1 MSTRTFSNQTGSGIT
16 GFLRYLFLGL
26 FILAGLSACGGG
38 SNSGNSADSSGTGTL
53 NISLTDAEGDFIT
66 YTVDVVSLS
75 LTKANGTIVETLPV
89 NTRID
94 FARYTDMTEFLTA
107 ATIPSGVYVRGVI
120 TLDYSNADI
129 QVENASGDAVKVG
142 AIVDASGALVTT
154 LDASVQLEDRNRL
167 LIAPGIP
174 MHLSLDFDLQ
184 ASNKVSFDDA
194 GEASI
199 EVKPVLIAAVDV
211 ETDRIQRLRGPLQ
224 NVNLEADTFHVNIR
238 PFYHRLR
245 QGERHFGA
253 LRVISTDDTLYE
265 IDGLSYQ
272 GHDGLRVLSEQT
284 RFTAIIVRGALKFR
298 PLRFEAKEVYAGS
311 SVPGGDMDVATGSVM
326 ARNGDTLTLR
336 GVTLMRSNG
345 SVVFND
351 SVSIEL
357 AASTTVKKQLS
368 MDSFEINAISVG
380 QRLTVFGTIT
390 NDSIS
395 NLVIDAAN
403 GYARMLM
410 SNVRGE
416 VLHND
421 EAFDMTLSSIN
432 GRNPTLYDFSGTG
445 IDASNDADP
454 ANYEIATS
462 SLDVSAFGTGSTV
475 SVRGFPRA
483 FGSAPKDFEA
493 STLISRSGN

>member
-1 MSTRTFSNQTGSGIT
+1 MTTRIFSNQTGAGLTGI
-16 GFLRYLFLGL
+16 LRYLFLSL
-26 FILAGLSACGGG
+26 FMLAGLSACGGG
-38 SNSGNSADSSGTGTL
+38 SAGDSADSSSSGTL

-107 ATIPSGVYVRGVI
+107 ATVPSGVYVRGVI

-129 QVENASGDAVKVG
+129 QVENASGNAVKVET
-142 AIVDASGALVTT
+142 IVDASGTPVTT

-184 ASNKVSFDDA
+184 ASNTVSFDDA
-194 GEASI
+194 GQAGI
-199 EVKPVLIAAVDV
+199 EVKPILIAEVDV
-211 ETDRIQRLRGPLQ
+211 ETDKVQRLRGPLQ

-253 LRVISTDDTLYE
+253 LRVKSADDTLYE

-284 RFTAIIVRGALKFR
+284 RFTAIIVRGTLKFK
-298 PLRFEAKEVYAGS
+298 PLRFEANEVYAGS
-311 SVPGGDMDVATGSVM
+311 SVPGGDMDVVTGSVM
-326 ARNGDTLTLR
+326 ARNGDTLILR

-351 SVSIEL
+351 SVSVEL

-380 QRLTVFGTIT
+380 QRLTVFGAIT
-390 NDSIS
+390 DDSIS

-416 VLHND
+416 VISND
-421 EAFDMTLSSIN
+421 NAFDMTLNSIN
-432 GRNPTLYDFSGTG
+432 GRNPALYDFSGTG
-445 IDASNDADP
+445 IDTDNDADP

-462 SLDVSAFGTGSTV
+462 NLDVSAFGAGSSV
-475 SVRGFPRA
+475 SVRGFPTS

-493 STLISRSGN
+493 STLITRSSN